1 MKFKVTYTER
11 ICCCVCE
18 ANRAGDKRG
27 HGSPGCEM
35 EGVWQGLAMVYM
47 YSMYCTSYIFIAFTA
62 LIYKQRPLKM
72 AVDCSNS

>member
-1 MKFKVTYTER
+1 
-11 ICCCVCE
+11 
-18 ANRAGDKRG
+18 
-27 HGSPGCEM
+27 M